1 MKKILRKFL
10 PLLFLV
16 SLTSCKQLVDSVEE
30 TFSYWT
36 DSAKIIGIEI
46 PSGVPVDGDGFSS
59 LPSGKDAHI
68 YFNLHNSQKFEFLM
82 PNDPDAPADII
93 IFDENVKGKS
103 GGRPEFGE
111 DYSLAQKAFDKLELT
126 YTKEF
131 LLKNEQGKADLNPKI
146 NLYNKNDKRKFD
158 QNYSYKLRA
167 NTPPPQPQWFTTG
180 KIQQGSDWYYVLI
193 FKFEGLNYSIDTEN
207 LLHGD
212 ISEVYLTEGE
222 SQKPSIT
229 VKLTKNG
236 FDVSESMGQLLS
248 PAESITAL
256 QTQDVAGGNLSL
268 FESIPNAND
277 RKWMLC
283 IKTGV
288 KAGQSL
294 NYGLKLKDSKSLYS
308 PETIGKTDSAKLS
321 IPQIS
326 YDSGMGILISSG
338 VYTDNETDLSIGTST
353 NPIHISSCFGNA
365 VVLKAHNTAYP
376 SDVTIE
382 AEVKLSDSTPAPSGF
397 TGPKGSSQ
405 QSGNITKISL
415 NPIPGV
421 DEIYEV
427 KLKARGP
434 NHTDSDEKTYYY
446 KIKKEVRTGDS
457 SWQIFKKAVNL
468 ASAGDTIYINGHI
481 ISTSAANNSGEIE
494 VREDINIQGL
504 NGKAVDIIDANKDGT
519 NKPGTLHRIFT
530 IKSGKSLNLTGLTLQ
545 NGKVEGSTYEATGGA
560 IKAGN
565 GSALTLDNTDI
576 ADSEAGMAGGAI
588 SSTGNIDIKGNSV
601 IRNNKTISSNGL
613 GGAVYNGG
621 TLKISGSAKI
631 TIDSAKNDVYLPVEK
646 VITVTGQLAEANVA
660 RITPANNTYTPDR
673 QVVKGEGYSLTN
685 EDISKFSLTQKLGQ
699 TWSLQRDSTLNALV
713 LKKEITE
720 ITSWQGLQA
729 AVTAA
734 NSGDTII
741 VKNTLTA
748 DSSTSEISITKN
760 LTIKGEGTSA
770 VLDANYKH
778 RIFKVSNGASLKLKN
793 ITLKKGK
800 DGIGGLGAGVH
811 VTGASLELE
820 NVTITECKNNASLG
834 EGGAIYISSSSNGRL
849 WIKGSSKIV
858 QNEAEKGAG
867 IYITTNSG
875 ENIIEGSTEIS
886 GNTCTS
892 NGKGGGIYL
901 YKGSLVLQNNAKI
914 LNNESRVGAAGGGG
928 VYISEHGT
936 LTIKDSCIIQG
947 NKAKNSD
954 GSDITGYG
962 GGIHNSGKLIMEGG
976 EIKDNEAKLGGAVYN
991 NGTFKISGD
1000 AKITVDSAKND
1011 VYLPT
1016 GKVITVTDALTE
1028 ASVAR
1033 ISPATYPSSSNPT
1046 ITVLTADSGVI
1057 LADQVSKFK
1066 VTDGADG
1073 KKWKINAAGQLELA
1087 NETITVTSWKE
1098 LKKAVKEGKYN
1109 TILVNSNL
1117 TAAYGTDEENYGTIE
1132 ITKNMTIKGNNP
1144 SSQSIIDLDHSTFT
1158 GIALSKKHK
1167 IFKIK
1172 NDAVVRLENLELKN
1186 GYSTDSG
1193 GGIEIVSGNVTLSK
1207 VTIDNCT
1214 AKSNGGGIVVLGG
1227 SLKIEN
1233 GSLIQNCKALKDTG
1247 SSTTAHGG
1255 GIFVGGNGNLELNG
1269 VQIYKNE
1276 AKIYGGGIYTKG
1288 NTTIVSAIIDENSS
1302 TLRGGGIYLVGGK
1315 LNMLGGEIKKNTAG
1329 QGGGCYF
1336 ENGTFN
1342 ISGVA
1347 KITPS
1352 TDGDEHTH
1360 GRNDVYLFN
1369 NKTINIT
1376 GNLTAGQNQAARI
1389 TVPDANYLNTTT
1401 VLTGSTAEN
1410 ANKFKVTKKGTQNW
1424 YVDNDGKLTTTAP

>member
-180 KIQQGSDWYYVLI
+180 KIQQGTDWYYVLI
-193 FKFEGLNYSIDTEN
+193 FKFEGLDHLIDTEN

-212 ISEVYLTEGE
+212 ISEIYLTEEE
-222 SQKPSIT
+222 SQKASIP
-229 VKLTKNG
+229 VKLTKDG
-236 FDVSESMGQLLS
+236 FDVSESMGQILS
-248 PAESITAL
+248 PTETITAL
-256 QTQDVAGGNLSL
+256 QFHDVSGVDLSL
-268 FESIPNAND
+268 FKAIPGAD
-277 RKWMLC
+277 ERKWMLC
-283 IKTGV
+283 IKTRV
-288 KAGQSL
+288 KTGQGSR
-294 NYGLKLKDSKSLYS
+294 YILKLKDSKSLYS
-308 PETIGKTDSAKLS
+308 PETKGKTDSAKLPV
-321 IPQIS
+321 PQIS
-326 YDSGMGILISSG
+326 YDSGMNTLTSSG
-338 VYTDNETDLSIGTST
+338 VYTDNVSELSTGTAA
-353 NPIHISSCFGNA
+353 NPIHISSCFGNT
-365 VVLKAHNTAYP
+365 VVLKADNTAYP

-415 NPIPGV
+415 DPIPGV

-427 KLKARGP
+427 KLKASGP
-434 NHTDSDEKTYYY
+434 NYTDSDEKTYYY
-446 KIKKEVRTGDS
+446 RIKKEVRTGDS
-457 SWQIFKKAVNL
+457 SWQILKKAVNL

-519 NKPGTLHRIFT
+519 NKPGTFHRIFT

-545 NGKVEGSTYEATGGA
+545 NGKADTGGA
-560 IKAGN
+560 ILAET
-565 GSALTLDNTDI
+565 GSVLTLNNTDI
-576 ADSEAGMAGGAI
+576 KDSEASNGGGAI
-588 SSTGNIDIKGNSV
+588 STGGILTINGGSV
-601 IRNNKTISSNGL
+601 ISGNEAPL
-613 GGAVYNGG
+613 GGAVYNSG
-621 TLKISGSAKI
+621 TFKISGSAKI
-631 TIDSAKNDVYLPVEK
+631 TVDSTKNDVYLPAER

-660 RITPANNTYTPDR
+660 RITPAVYTENI
-673 QVVKGEGYSLTN
+673 QVVKGEGYILTN
-685 EDISKFSLTQKLGQ
+685 EDISKFSLTQKSGE
-699 TWSLQRDSTLNALV
+699 TWSLQREDSQNALV

-720 ITSWQGLQA
+720 VTSWQGLQDAVNA
-729 AVTAA
+729 AG
-734 NSGDTII
+734 SGDTIT

-748 DSSTSEISITKN
+748 DTTTLEISITKN
-760 LTIKGEGTSA
+760 LTIKGVDTSA
-770 VLDANYKH
+770 VLDANEKH
-778 RIFKVSNGASLKLKN
+778 RIFKVSNGATLTLKD
-793 ITLKKGK
+793 ITLKKGES
-800 DGIGGLGAGVH
+800 ITGLGAGVH

-820 NVTITECKNNASLG
+820 NVTITECKNNANSG
-834 EGGAIYISSSSNGRL
+834 KGGAIYISSSSDGRL

-886 GNTCTS
+886 GNICQS
-892 NGKGGGIYL
+892 NGKGGGIY
-901 YKGSLVLQNNAKI
+901 I
-914 LNNESRVGAAGGGG
+914 DT
-928 VYISEHGT
+928 GT
-936 LTIKDSCIIQG
+936 LIIK
-947 NKAKNSD
+947 
-954 GSDITGYG
+954 
-962 GGIHNSGKLIMEGG
+962 GG
-976 EIKDNEAKLGGAVYN
+976 EIKENKADQGGAVYN

-1011 VYLPT
+1011 VYLPM
-1016 GKVITVTDALTE
+1016 GKVITVTGNLSE
-1028 ASVAR
+1028 SYVAR
-1033 ISPATYPSSSNPT
+1033 ISPENYPSVGNPT
-1046 ITVLTADSGVI
+1046 ITVLTAAPGVI

-1066 VTDGADG
+1066 VTDDTDG

-1255 GIFVGGNGNLELNG
+1255 GIFVGGNGNLELRG

-1302 TLRGGGIYLVGGK
+1302 TLRGGGIYLVGGT
-1315 LNMLGGEIKKNTAG
+1315 LNMSGGEIKKNTAG

-1336 ENGTFN
+1336 ENGIFN

-1360 GRNDVYLFN
+1360 GRNDVYLSDG
-1369 NKTINIT
+1369 KKIKIT
-1376 GNLTAGQNQAARI
+1376 GSLTVGPNQAARI
-1389 TVPDANYLNTTT
+1389 TVHKSKYNESTQ
-1401 VLTGSTAEN
+1401 VLDGSTTEN
-1410 ANKFKVTKKGTQNW
+1410 ANKFKVTKKGSEEW
-1424 YVDNDGKLTTTAP
+1424 EVKSDGYLKKKN

>member
-180 KIQQGSDWYYVLI
+180 KIQQGTDWYYVLI
-193 FKFEGLNYSIDTEN
+193 FKFEGLDHLIDTEN

-212 ISEVYLTEGE
+212 ISEIYLTEEE
-222 SQKPSIT
+222 SQKASIP
-229 VKLTKNG
+229 VKLTKDG
-236 FDVSESMGQLLS
+236 FDVSESMGQILS
-248 PAESITAL
+248 PTETITAL
-256 QTQDVAGGNLSL
+256 QFHDVSGVDLSL
-268 FESIPNAND
+268 FKAIPGAD
-277 RKWMLC
+277 ERKWMLC
-283 IKTGV
+283 IKTRV
-288 KAGQSL
+288 KTGQGSR
-294 NYGLKLKDSKSLYS
+294 YILKLKDSKSLYS
-308 PETIGKTDSAKLS
+308 PETKGKTDSAKLPV
-321 IPQIS
+321 PQIS
-326 YDSGMGILISSG
+326 YDSGMNTLTSSG
-338 VYTDNETDLSIGTST
+338 VYTDNVSELSTGTAA
-353 NPIHISSCFGNA
+353 NPIHISSCFGNT
-365 VVLKAHNTAYP
+365 VVLKADNTAYP

-415 NPIPGV
+415 DPIPGV

-427 KLKARGP
+427 KLKASGP
-434 NHTDSDEKTYYY
+434 NYTDSDEKTYYY
-446 KIKKEVRTGDS
+446 RIKKEVRTGDS
-457 SWQIFKKAVNL
+457 SWQILKKAVNL

-519 NKPGTLHRIFT
+519 NKPGTFHRIFT

-545 NGKVEGSTYEATGGA
+545 NGKADTGGA
-560 IKAGN
+560 ILAET
-565 GSALTLDNTDI
+565 GSVLTLNNTDI
-576 ADSEAGMAGGAI
+576 KDSEASNGGGAI
-588 SSTGNIDIKGNSV
+588 STGGILTINGGSV
-601 IRNNKTISSNGL
+601 ISGNEAPL
-613 GGAVYNGG
+613 GGAVYNSG
-621 TLKISGSAKI
+621 TFKISGSAKI
-631 TIDSAKNDVYLPVEK
+631 TVDSTKNDVYLPAER

-660 RITPANNTYTPDR
+660 RITPAVYTENI
-673 QVVKGEGYSLTN
+673 QVVKGEGYILTN
-685 EDISKFSLTQKLGQ
+685 EDISKFSLTQKSGE
-699 TWSLQRDSTLNALV
+699 TWSLQREDSQNALV

-720 ITSWQGLQA
+720 VTSWQGLQDAVNA
-729 AVTAA
+729 AG
-734 NSGDTII
+734 SGDTIT

-748 DSSTSEISITKN
+748 DGGTSEISITKN
-760 LTIKGEGTSA
+760 LTIKGVDTSA
-770 VLDANYKH
+770 VLDANEKH
-778 RIFKVSNGASLKLKN
+778 RIFKVSNGATLTLKD
-793 ITLKKGK
+793 ITLKKGES
-800 DGIGGLGAGVH
+800 ITGLGAGVH

-820 NVTITECKNNASLG
+820 NVTITECKNNANSG
-834 EGGAIYISSSSNGRL
+834 KGGAIYISSSSDGRL

-886 GNTCTS
+886 GNICQS
-892 NGKGGGIYL
+892 NGKGGGIY
-901 YKGSLVLQNNAKI
+901 I
-914 LNNESRVGAAGGGG
+914 DT
-928 VYISEHGT
+928 GT
-936 LTIKDSCIIQG
+936 LIIK
-947 NKAKNSD
+947 
-954 GSDITGYG
+954 
-962 GGIHNSGKLIMEGG
+962 GG
-976 EIKDNEAKLGGAVYN
+976 EIKENKADQGGAVYN

-1011 VYLPT
+1011 VYLPM
-1016 GKVITVTDALTE
+1016 GKVITVTGNLSE
-1028 ASVAR
+1028 SYVAR
-1033 ISPATYPSSSNPT
+1033 ISPENYPSVGNPT
-1046 ITVLTADSGVI
+1046 ITVLTAAPGVI

-1066 VTDGADG
+1066 VTDDTDG

-1255 GIFVGGNGNLELNG
+1255 GIFVGGNGNLELRG

-1302 TLRGGGIYLVGGK
+1302 TLRGGGIYLVGGT
-1315 LNMLGGEIKKNTAG
+1315 LNMSGGEIKKNTAG

-1336 ENGTFN
+1336 ENGIFN

-1360 GRNDVYLFN
+1360 GRNDVYLSDG
-1369 NKTINIT
+1369 KKIKIT
-1376 GNLTAGQNQAARI
+1376 GSLTVGPNQAARI
-1389 TVPDANYLNTTT
+1389 TVPNSKYNVSTQ
-1401 VLTGSTAEN
+1401 VLTGDTSTN
-1410 ANKFKVTKKGTQNW
+1410 ANKFKVTKKGSEEW
-1424 YVDNDGKLTTTAP
+1424 EVKSDGYLKKKN